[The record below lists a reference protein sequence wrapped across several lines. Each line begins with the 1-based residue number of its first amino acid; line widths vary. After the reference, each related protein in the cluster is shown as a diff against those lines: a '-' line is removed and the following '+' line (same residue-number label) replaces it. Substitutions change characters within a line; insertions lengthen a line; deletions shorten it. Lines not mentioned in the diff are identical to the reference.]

1 MAGLTRKQQ
10 VFVHEYLVDMN
21 ATQAA
26 IRAGFSEKTAYS
38 QGSRMLKNVEIQAAL
53 EEAWRD
59 KIRRADINADDVL
72 RLITRAAFADIRQF
86 VEWDNEE
93 QGFRVRSADSI
104 DGQLVSEVSEEVRE
118 TLMGPITTRKLK
130 LVSKESMI
138 GLLAKHFGLT
148 DTKLNVNI
156 TTSLA
161 DVLSE
166 AWNMEQGDNT

>member
-1 MAGLTRKQQ
+1 MAGLTRKQRL
-10 VFVHEYLVDMN
+10 FVHEYIVDMN

-38 QGSRMLKNVEIQAAL
+38 QGSRMLKNVEVKQAI

-72 RLITRAAFADIRQF
+72 RLITRGAYADIRDF
-86 VEWDNEE
+86 VNLRSE
-93 QGFRVRSADSI
+93 QMDILHGGDTF
-104 DGQLVSEVSEEVRE
+104 DGQLVTEVSEETRTFGEE
-118 TLMGPITTRKLK
+118 TVTTRKLK

-148 DTKLNVNI
+148 DTRMNVNI

-166 AWNMEQGDNT
+166 AWNMEQGDKP

>member
-1 MAGLTRKQQ
+1 VAGLTRKQQ
-10 VFVHEYLVDMN
+10 AFVHEYLVDMN

-26 IRAGFSEKTAYS
+26 IRAGYGEKSARVTAS
-38 QGSRMLKNVEIQAAL
+38 KMLTNANIRSAI

-59 KIRRADINADDVL
+59 KIRRADITADDVL
-72 RLITRAAFADIRQF
+72 RLITRGAYADIRDF
-86 VEWDNEE
+86 VNLSQPRMDIRSNEDT
-93 QGFRVRSADSI
+93 F
-104 DGQLVSEVSEEVRE
+104 DGQLVTEITEETRTVGEE
-118 TLMGPITTRKLK
+118 TVTTRKLK

-166 AWNMEQGDNT
+166 AWNMEQGDKT